1 MRLILHSADELSA
14 QLHLLQASLEAE
26 CSAPGSARR
35 ARLPFSAA
43 EEALITSLFGSLG
56 FRQRRPRP
64 WKLMLDTAR
73 RDAPGACRSAVD
85 LKDKAANLGLLQ
97 RADGLARWPEAL
109 SPGTEEIDRALHLEG
124 FLTSTGTPW
133 PRSNDGRVVVRA
145 LLRAGV
151 APLPGGDAR
160 VARYVKEL
168 QEKGYGRAARGG

>member
-1 MRLILHSADELSA
+1 M
-14 QLHLLQASLEAE
+14 
-26 CSAPGSARR
+26 
-35 ARLPFSAA
+35 
-43 EEALITSLFGSLG
+43 
-56 FRQRRPRP
+56 
-64 WKLMLDTAR
+64 
-73 RDAPGACRSAVD
+73 
-85 LKDKAANLGLLQ
+85 
-97 RADGLARWPEAL
+97 
-109 SPGTEEIDRALHLEG
+109 EG

>member
-1 MRLILHSADELSA
+1 
-14 QLHLLQASLEAE
+14 
-26 CSAPGSARR
+26 
-35 ARLPFSAA
+35 
-43 EEALITSLFGSLG
+43 
-56 FRQRRPRP
+56 
-64 WKLMLDTAR
+64 MLDTAR

-97 RADGLARWPEAL
+97 RADVERENGADAANAP
-109 SPGTEEIDRALHLEG
+109 PQLHVEG